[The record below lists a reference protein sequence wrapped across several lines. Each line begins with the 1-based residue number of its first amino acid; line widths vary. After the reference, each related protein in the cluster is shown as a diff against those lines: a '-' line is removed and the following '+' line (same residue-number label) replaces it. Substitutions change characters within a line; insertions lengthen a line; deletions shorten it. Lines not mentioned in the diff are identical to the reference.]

1 MNYEVRQLGKDT
13 WMIRSMMVQ
22 MFLIAGTEKAM
33 LIDTGAGMGD
43 LKAQVEKLTDKP
55 LIVVNTHGHVDH
67 AGGNFQFKEVWMHA
81 DDFSAADWMCTLSER
96 QEYVRSRLAVFAPEQ
111 TQEAVD
117 SLQPC
122 ADYEKKAL
130 TEGQVFDLGDRE
142 LEVIFTPGHT
152 HGSVCFL
159 DRRYRRIFTGDTV
172 NYGMLLQKSY
182 ECTALSVYVESLKKL
197 LARGG
202 EFDTVLRCH
211 GEPVGTKGDIQIV
224 MGMVQRIIS
233 GEVSG
238 EHFVNPMRDCWN
250 YNFGQKYS
258 VSYDGPDA
266 EL

>member
-81 DDFSAADWMCTLSER
+81 DDFSAADWMCTLPER
-96 QEYVRSRLAVFAPEQ
+96 QEYVRSRLAVMAPEH
-111 TQEAVD
+111 TQEALD

-182 ECTALSVYVESLKKL
+182 ECTALSVYVESLKKTSC
-197 LARGG
+197 ARGRIRYRSALPRRAG
-202 EFDTVLRCH
+202 RHKRGYPDRDGYGAADYQWRSIGRAFCQSDARLLELYLRAEIFDFLRRP
-211 GEPVGTKGDIQIV
+211 G
-224 MGMVQRIIS
+224 R
-233 GEVSG
+233 
-238 EHFVNPMRDCWN
+238 
-250 YNFGQKYS
+250 
-258 VSYDGPDA
+258 
-266 EL
+266 